1 MVAVTIPAAAAVD
14 IGDFIQVEGVRGRVD
29 LSPAGAP
36 SVGVDISARLSAT
49 PSGSALFT
57 APSIVRVAT
66 SAVGL
71 IATIANG
78 ITPFCTGATA
88 PVPMITVQEGFN
100 GAFVQHVAGVLA
112 VPEDA
117 RPATGVSATQGGG
130 NKNTQ
135 IAIVVTDIPAGVTLT
150 FPTASIVGT
159 NLSGGASAGQLDL
172 LPSLSG
178 VVGTTQ
184 TVVFD
189 FNTARQN
196 TSDINTEIFVIT
208 PTVGLPTTLVLT

>member
-1 MVAVTIPAAAAVD
+1 M
-14 IGDFIQVEGVRGRVD
+14 
-29 LSPAGAP
+29 
-36 SVGVDISARLSAT
+36 
-49 PSGSALFT
+49 
-57 APSIVRVAT
+57 
-66 SAVGL
+66 
-71 IATIANG
+71 
-78 ITPFCTGATA
+78 
-88 PVPMITVQEGFN
+88 
-100 GAFVQHVAGVLA
+100 
-112 VPEDA
+112 PEDA